1 MKTAVG
7 LFANTK
13 LVNQVIGEIE
23 TIGLPRNHIRSV
35 GEPLDFA
42 VTGVMEIAHIDF
54 ELELMRELKRIG
66 TTKTE
71 AETFVE
77 GVRHGKVLVFATGP
91 DDKAD
96 AAAEIM
102 NRRGAMEIEEV
113 RGTSELHLP
122 SLIRGTSVVTT
133 EPEVQTG
140 RVRQAGGGACC
151 FVW

>member
-1 MKTAVG
+1 MVRAFVGAQIFWSTHMKTAVG
-7 LFANTK
+7 LFANPK

-71 AETFVE
+71 ADIFIE
-77 GVRHGKVLVFATGP
+77 GVRHGNVLVF
-91 DDKAD
+91 
-96 AAAEIM
+96 
-102 NRRGAMEIEEV
+102 
-113 RGTSELHLP
+113 
-122 SLIRGTSVVTT
+122 
-133 EPEVQTG
+133 
-140 RVRQAGGGACC
+140 
-151 FVW
+151 